1 MLSIENQEV
10 KQVRNP
16 GRPDSE
22 AGAVRPM
29 RTPSVLF
36 HGWGPKLFVAA
47 LAIFGLAMSVKPALA
62 DTQIAIIS
70 GCAAP
75 DHGASLLSSPVAEI
89 PDGVG
94 ASGEAIMRVDLS
106 DAGRVKNVGISQSS
120 GTFQLDFAAM
130 QIVRESRYSPASIGC
145 TPAGDSVLYDVTYT
159 Q

>member
-1 MLSIENQEV
+1 MLSIENEQI

-22 AGAVRPM
+22 AGTVRPM
-29 RTPSVLF
+29 RTPSALF

-47 LAIFGLAMSVKPALA
+47 LAICGLSLSTKPAFA
-62 DTQIAIIS
+62 ATQIAIIS

-75 DHGASLLSSPVAEI
+75 DHGASLLSAPDVET

-94 ASGEAIMRVDLS
+94 AAGEAIMRADLS
-106 DAGRVKNVGISQSS
+106 SAGRVRDVAMAQSS
-120 GTFQLDFAAM
+120 GTFELDFAAM
-130 QIVRESRYSPASIGC
+130 QVVRESRFAPASIGC
-145 TPAGDSVLYDVTYT
+145 TPAGESVLYDVIYT